1 MAKPVRILIVDDD
14 RNVRGALAM
23 RLRLETGMTLVGE
36 AGDGLTGVELAL
48 TLRPD
53 VVLMDLNMPGMGG
66 LAACRRI
73 RAAGIQVV
81 VFSLEETPLT
91 RQLCREAGA
100 AAFVSK
106 QGAIAALLA
115 ALRAAAAAEEV

>member
-23 RLRLETGMTLVGE
+23 RLRLETGITLVGE

-115 ALRAAAAAEEV
+115 ALRAAAAEA

>member
-23 RLRLETGMTLVGE
+23 RLRLETGITLVGE

-115 ALRAAAAAEEV
+115 ALRAAAADV

>member
-115 ALRAAAAAEEV
+115 ALRAAAADV

>member
-23 RLRLETGMTLVGE
+23 RLRLETGITLVGE

-106 QGAIAALLA
+106 QGAIAVLLA
-115 ALRAAAAAEEV
+115 ALRAAAADV

>member
-23 RLRLETGMTLVGE
+23 RLRLETGITLVGE

-66 LAACRRI
+66 LAACRGI

-100 AAFVSK
+100 AAFGSK
-106 QGAIAALLA
+106 QGAIAVLLS
-115 ALRAAAAAEEV
+115 ALRAAAALV

>member
-23 RLRLETGMTLVGE
+23 RLRLETGITLVGE

-66 LAACRRI
+66 LAACRGI

-106 QGAIAALLA
+106 QGAIAVLLS
-115 ALRAAAAAEEV
+115 ALRAAAALV

>member
-23 RLRLETGMTLVGE
+23 RLRLETGITLVGE

-106 QGAIAALLA
+106 QGAIAVLLS
-115 ALRAAAAAEEV
+115 ALRAAAALV

>member
-115 ALRAAAAAEEV
+115 ALRAAAAEA

>member
-23 RLRLETGMTLVGE
+23 RLRLETGITLVGE

-115 ALRAAAAAEEV
+115 ALRAASPEA

>member
-23 RLRLETGMTLVGE
+23 RLRLETGMALVGE

-53 VVLMDLNMPGMGG
+53 VVLMDLNMPGMDG

-106 QGAIAALLA
+106 QGAIAVLLA
-115 ALRAAAAAEEV
+115 ALRAAAAEV

>member
-23 RLRLETGMTLVGE
+23 RLRLETGITLVGE

-106 QGAIAALLA
+106 QGAIAVLLA
-115 ALRAAAAAEEV
+115 ALRAAAAEV

>member
-23 RLRLETGMTLVGE
+23 RLRLETGITLVGE

-53 VVLMDLNMPGMGG
+53 VVLMDLHMPGMGG
-66 LAACRRI
+66 LAACSRI

-81 VFSLEETPLT
+81 VFSLEEGPLT

-106 QGAIAALLA
+106 QGAIAVLLA
-115 ALRAAAAAEEV
+115 ALRAAAADV